1 MLLRN
6 LDTAMGLVNSA
17 LGYVTRIQFHENR
30 YTIFVKFDNIRVPS
44 AFSFLN
50 DNSISIPLYKQKF
63 ISAERILLRETF
75 PLTPCWASTIHKV
88 Q

>member
-63 ISAERILLRETF
+63 ISAERILLRET
-75 PLTPCWASTIHKV
+75 PCWASTIHKV